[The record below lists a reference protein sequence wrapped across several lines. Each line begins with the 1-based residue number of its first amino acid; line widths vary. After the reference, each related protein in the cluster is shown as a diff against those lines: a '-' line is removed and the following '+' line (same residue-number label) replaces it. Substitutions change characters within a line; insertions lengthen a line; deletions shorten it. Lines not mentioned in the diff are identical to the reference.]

1 MNSPSWLEQIRLF
14 FNDLQIVNRSKAT
27 GMLEFELIELR
38 NIFALLLFGSF
49 VGMPAPPVHITLQL
63 LPLMDEDIQLM
74 LRRINVAHD
83 ALAEVVSTLGE
94 P

>member
-1 MNSPSWLEQIRLF
+1 MNWAGIKTKVRAFFQDVQI
-14 FNDLQIVNRSKAT
+14 INRNKAT
-27 GMLEFELIELR
+27 ELLEFEVLELR

-63 LPLMDEDIQLM
+63 LPLMDTEVQIM

>member
-1 MNSPSWLEQIRLF
+1 MNWAGIKTKVRAFFQDVQI
-14 FNDLQIVNRSKAT
+14 INRNKAT
-27 GMLEFELIELR
+27 ELLEFEVLELR

-63 LPLMDEDIQLM
+63 LPLMDTEVQIM

-83 ALAEVVSTLGE
+83 ALAELVSTLGE

>member
-1 MNSPSWLEQIRLF
+1 MSDRSLLQRIRLF
-14 FNDLQIVNRSKAT
+14 FHDLQAVNRNKAT
-27 GMLEFELIELR
+27 EMLEFEMIELR

-63 LPLMDEDIQLM
+63 LPAMDDEVKLMF
-74 LRRINVAHD
+74 RRINVAHD

>member
-1 MNSPSWLEQIRLF
+1 MSRPRWVEQVRLF
-14 FNDLQIVNRSKAT
+14 LKDLQIINSNKAT
-27 GMLEFELIELR
+27 EILEFEVLELR
-38 NIFALLLFGSF
+38 NIFALMLFGSF

-63 LPLMDEDIQLM
+63 LPLMEKEVQLM

-83 ALAEVVSTLGE
+83 ALAEIVSRLGE

>member
-1 MNSPSWLEQIRLF
+1 MNRRRWLERIRLF
-14 FNDLQIVNRSKAT
+14 FADLRIVNNNKAT
-27 GMLEFELIELR
+27 EILEFELLELR

-63 LPLMDEDIQLM
+63 LPFMEKEVKIM
-74 LRRINVAHD
+74 LQRVNVAHD
-83 ALAEVVSTLGE
+83 ALAEVISTLGE

>member
-1 MNSPSWLEQIRLF
+1 MKKPRFLEQVRLF
-14 FNDLQIVNRSKAT
+14 FNDLQIVNRNKAT
-27 GMLEFELIELR
+27 EMLEFELIELR

-63 LPLMDEDIQLM
+63 HPLMDDDIRLM

-83 ALAEVVSTLGE
+83 ALSEVVSTLGE

>member
-1 MNSPSWLEQIRLF
+1 MRRTHWLEQVRLF
-14 FNDLQIVNRSKAT
+14 FKDLEIINSNKAT
-27 GMLEFELIELR
+27 DMLEFELLELR
-38 NIFALLLFGSF
+38 NIFTLLLFGSF

-63 LPLMDEDIQLM
+63 LPLMERDVQLM
-74 LRRINVAHD
+74 LWRINVAHD

>member
-1 MNSPSWLEQIRLF
+1 MKKPRFLEQLRLF
-14 FNDLQIVNRSKAT
+14 FSDMQIVNRNKAT
-27 GMLEFELIELR
+27 EMLEFELIELR

-63 LPLMDEDIQLM
+63 LPLMERDIKLM

>member
-1 MNSPSWLEQIRLF
+1 MKSPKWLEQVRLF
-14 FNDLQIVNRSKAT
+14 FKDLQSVNRSKAT
-27 GMLEFELIELR
+27 EMLEFEVLELR

-49 VGMPAPPVHITLQL
+49 VGMPSPPVHITLQL
-63 LPLMDEDIQLM
+63 HPHMHEDIQLM

>member
-1 MNSPSWLEQIRLF
+1 MRRWLELLRLF
-14 FNDLQIVNRSKAT
+14 FKDLQTVNRSKAT
-27 GMLEFELIELR
+27 EMLEFEVLELR

-63 LPLMDEDIQLM
+63 HPFMEKDIALM

>member
-1 MNSPSWLEQIRLF
+1 MSRPRWIEQIRLF
-14 FNDLQIVNRSKAT
+14 FKDLQTINRNKAT
-27 GMLEFELIELR
+27 ELLEFEVLELQ
-38 NIFALLLFGSF
+38 NIFALLMFGSF
-49 VGMPAPPVHITLQL
+49 IGMPAPPVHITLQL
-63 LPLMDEDIQLM
+63 LPLMDKEVKIM

>member
-1 MNSPSWLEQIRLF
+1 MNRPHWLEQVRLF
-14 FNDLQIVNRSKAT
+14 FKDLQIVNRNKAT
-27 GMLEFELIELR
+27 EILEFELLELR

-63 LPLMDEDIQLM
+63 LPIMDRDIKLM
-74 LRRINVAHD
+74 LQRINVAHD

>member
-1 MNSPSWLEQIRLF
+1 MKRPGWVEQLHLF
-14 FNDLQIVNRSKAT
+14 FKDLQIVNRNKAT
-27 GMLEFELIELR
+27 ELLEFEVLELR
-38 NIFALLLFGSF
+38 NIFALLLFGTF

-63 LPLMDEDIQLM
+63 LPLMDKDVRLM
-74 LRRINVAHD
+74 LQRINVAHD

>member
-1 MNSPSWLEQIRLF
+1 MSRPWWLEQIHLF
-14 FNDLQIVNRSKAT
+14 FKDLQIVNRNKAT
-27 GMLEFELIELR
+27 ELLEFEVLELQ
-38 NIFALLLFGSF
+38 NIFALLMFGSF
-49 VGMPAPPVHITLQL
+49 IGMPAPPVHITLQL
-63 LPLMDEDIQLM
+63 LPLMDKEVKIM

>member
-1 MNSPSWLEQIRLF
+1 MSRPAWLEEVRSF
-14 FNDLQIVNRSKAT
+14 FQDLQIVNRNKAT
-27 GMLEFELIELR
+27 EMLEFEVLELR

-63 LPLMDEDIQLM
+63 LPLMEGEVQLM
-74 LRRINVAHD
+74 LKRINVAYD

>member
-1 MNSPSWLEQIRLF
+1 MEKLRLF
-14 FNDLQIVNRSKAT
+14 FQDLQIVNRNKAT
-27 GMLEFELIELR
+27 GMLEFEVLELR

-63 LPLMDEDIQLM
+63 LPLMEQDVNLM

>member
-1 MNSPSWLEQIRLF
+1 MKKPRFLEQLRLF
-14 FNDLQIVNRSKAT
+14 FSDMQIVNRNKAT
-27 GMLEFELIELR
+27 EMLEFELIELR

-63 LPLMDEDIQLM
+63 LPFMERDIQLM

>member
-1 MNSPSWLEQIRLF
+1 MKKPRFLEQIRLF
-14 FNDLQIVNRSKAT
+14 FNDLQIVNRNKAT
-27 GMLEFELIELR
+27 EMLEFELLELR

-63 LPLMDEDIQLM
+63 HPLMDDDIRLM

-83 ALAEVVSTLGE
+83 ALSEVVSTLGE

>member
-1 MNSPSWLEQIRLF
+1 MNRWIEKVRLF
-14 FNDLQIVNRSKAT
+14 FKDLEIINGNKAT
-27 GMLEFELIELR
+27 EILEFELLELR

-63 LPLMDEDIQLM
+63 LPLMERDIQLM
-74 LRRINVAHD
+74 MRRINVAHD

>member
-1 MNSPSWLEQIRLF
+1 MKRPFCIAAWLFLVSTSPRASAQEEGL
-14 FNDLQIVNRSKAT
+14 D
-27 GMLEFELIELR
+27 LEFELLELR

-63 LPLMDEDIQLM
+63 LPYMDKEVQLM

-83 ALAEVVSTLGE
+83 ALAEIVSTLGE

>member
-1 MNSPSWLEQIRLF
+1 MKPSRWLEQIRLF
-14 FNDLQIVNRSKAT
+14 FKDLQIISGHRAT
-27 GMLEFELIELR
+27 EILDFEVLELR

-63 LPLMDEDIQLM
+63 LPFMDKDVQLM
-74 LRRINVAHD
+74 MRRINVAHD

>member
-1 MNSPSWLEQIRLF
+1 MNRPHWLEQVRLF
-14 FNDLQIVNRSKAT
+14 FGDLQIVNRSKAT
-27 GMLEFELIELR
+27 EMLEFELLELR

-63 LPLMDEDIQLM
+63 LPLMDRDIQLM

>member
-1 MNSPSWLEQIRLF
+1 MNWTGIKKKLCAFCQ
-14 FNDLQIVNRSKAT
+14 DVQIVNRGKAT
-27 GMLEFELIELR
+27 ALLQFEVLELR
-38 NIFALLLFGSF
+38 NIFALLMFGSF

-63 LPLMDEDIQLM
+63 LPLMEKEVQVM

>member
-1 MNSPSWLEQIRLF
+1 MNRSHWLEQVRLF
-14 FNDLQIVNRSKAT
+14 FQDLQSINRSKAT
-27 GMLEFELIELR
+27 EILEFELLELR

-63 LPLMDEDIQLM
+63 LPIMDRDIQLM
-74 LRRINVAHD
+74 MRRINVAHD

>member
-1 MNSPSWLEQIRLF
+1 MNRPKWMEQIRLF
-14 FNDLQIVNRSKAT
+14 FQDLQIVSRSKAT
-27 GMLEFELIELR
+27 AMLEFELLELR

-63 LPLMDEDIQLM
+63 HPYMTEDIELM

-83 ALAEVVSTLGE
+83 ALSEVVSTLGE

>member
-1 MNSPSWLEQIRLF
+1 MKRAKWLEQIRLF
-14 FNDLQIVNRSKAT
+14 FQDLQIVNRSKAT
-27 GMLEFELIELR
+27 EMLEFEVLELR

-63 LPLMDEDIQLM
+63 HPLMDDDIQLM

>member
-1 MNSPSWLEQIRLF
+1 MKTPKWLEQVRLF
-14 FNDLQIVNRSKAT
+14 FKDLQIVSRSKAT
-27 GMLEFELIELR
+27 EMLEFEVLELR

-63 LPLMDEDIQLM
+63 HPFMDDDIRLM
-74 LRRINVAHD
+74 LQRINVAHD
-83 ALAEVVSTLGE
+83 ALSEIVSTLGE

>member
-1 MNSPSWLEQIRLF
+1 MKQFRLLQQVRLF
-14 FNDLQIVNRSKAT
+14 FKDLQIVNRSKAT
-27 GMLEFELIELR
+27 EILEFEVLELR

-49 VGMPAPPVHITLQL
+49 VGMPAPPVHITLRL
-63 LPLMDEDIQLM
+63 LPLMDREIELM
-74 LRRINVAHD
+74 LERINVAHD

>member
-1 MNSPSWLEQIRLF
+1 MNRWIERIRLF
-14 FNDLQIVNRSKAT
+14 FKDLEIISGNKAT
-27 GMLEFELIELR
+27 EILEFELLELR

-63 LPLMDEDIQLM
+63 LPYMEKEVQLM
-74 LRRINVAHD
+74 LKRINVAHD

>member
-1 MNSPSWLEQIRLF
+1 MNWAGIKTKVRLF
-14 FNDLQIVNRSKAT
+14 FKDLQIINSNKAT
-27 GMLEFELIELR
+27 ALLEFEVLELR
-38 NIFALLLFGSF
+38 NIFALLMLGSF

-63 LPLMDEDIQLM
+63 LPIMDKEVQVM

>member
-1 MNSPSWLEQIRLF
+1 MSLHRWIEQARLF
-14 FNDLQIVNRSKAT
+14 FKDIEIINSNKAT
-27 GMLEFELIELR
+27 EILEFEVLELR
-38 NIFALLLFGSF
+38 NIFALMLFGSF

-63 LPLMDEDIQLM
+63 LPLMEKEVQLM

-83 ALAEVVSTLGE
+83 ALAEIVSTLGE

>member
-1 MNSPSWLEQIRLF
+1 MNWAGIKTKVRAFFQDVQII
-14 FNDLQIVNRSKAT
+14 NSNKAT
-27 GMLEFELIELR
+27 ELLEFEVLELR

-63 LPLMDEDIQLM
+63 LPIMDKEVQVM

>member
-1 MNSPSWLEQIRLF
+1 MNRPRWLEQLRRYLK
-14 FNDLQIVNRSKAT
+14 DLQSFSGHRAT
-27 GMLEFELIELR
+27 EILDFEVLELR

-49 VGMPAPPVHITLQL
+49 VGMPAPPLHITLQL
-63 LPLMDEDIQLM
+63 LPLMEGDVQLM
-74 LRRINVAHD
+74 LRRVNVAHD

>member
-1 MNSPSWLEQIRLF
+1 MNWAGIKTKVRAF
-14 FNDLQIVNRSKAT
+14 FQDVQIVNRRKAT
-27 GMLEFELIELR
+27 ALLEFEVLELR
-38 NIFALLLFGSF
+38 NIFALLMLGSF

-63 LPLMDEDIQLM
+63 LPIMDKEVQVM